1 VAIDVDEVGR
11 PPRVHWYHRPGWLVV
26 LILFVLGPLAIP
38 LVWGS
43 PVLSRRGKIV
53 LTSVAVAYTLATVG
67 GLVDVA
73 YRMIGVLHDAGIE
86 LSLR

>member
-1 VAIDVDEVGR
+1 MAIDLDEVTR

-38 LVWGS
+38 LVWRS
-43 PVLSRRGKIV
+43 PVLSRRAKIV
-53 LTSVAVAYTLATVG
+53 LTSVAVAYTAATIG

-73 YRMIGVLHDAGIE
+73 YRMVEVLHEAGIE
-86 LSLR
+86 VSMR